1 MALILIGIIIIA
13 LFSIRVI
20 IQSMIRASNT
30 VLISIYLLIICY
42 SLTVV
47 SVGNEITDQV
57 IVQTELD
64 ELVGRFCE
72 DYCIGNE
79 KRGYIKNVTIE
90 PNKTGKYDVS
100 GKAVLQN
107 RQVLSEPYKF
117 VLYDHDVILN
127 VEGTLNHETCKLRIE
142 KVLVENDFQGIFASL
157 LKSQGDII
165 GREEDVPDCK
175 KFVGESKEAKQ

>member
-1 MALILIGIIIIA
+1 M
-13 LFSIRVI
+13 R
-20 IQSMIRASNT
+20 RANKP
-30 VLISIYLLIICY
+30 LISIFLLIICY
-42 SLTVV
+42 LSTVV
-47 SVGNEITDQV
+47 SIGNEITDQV

-72 DYCIGNE
+72 EYCLGNE
-79 KRGYIKNVTIE
+79 RRGYIKNVTIE
-90 PNKTGKYDVS
+90 PNKTGKYHVS

-107 RQVLSEPYKF
+107 RHALSEPHRF

-127 VEGTLNHETCKLRIE
+127 IEGTLIHETCKLRIE
-142 KVLVENDFQGIFASL
+142 KVSVENDFQGIFASL

-175 KFVGESKEAKQ
+175 TYVGVSK

>member
-1 MALILIGIIIIA
+1 MVLIFIGIIIIA

-20 IQSMIRASNT
+20 IQSMIRASNK

-64 ELVGRFCE
+64 ELVGRFCQE
-72 DYCIGNE
+72 YCLGNE
-79 KRGYIKNVTIE
+79 RRGYIKNVKIE
-90 PNKTGKYDVS
+90 PNKTGKYHVS

-165 GREEDVPDCK
+165 GREEDIPDCK
-175 KFVGESKEAKQ
+175 RFVGASK